1 MRKILLL
8 FLLAFVLTKTNS
20 QEIFCTVQVI
30 SPQIE
35 GTDKRV
41 FETLQNSIF
50 DFINNRKWTNHSF
63 GIEEKI
69 ECSILLT
76 IEERISVDEFRGRIN
91 VVLRRPVYQSS
102 YNSPLLNF
110 VDRDIQFRYIEYQPL
125 DFSENSYSSEI
136 TSVLAYYVYMMIGLD
151 FDSFS
156 LHGGTPFFEKAQ
168 TIVNNAQNSPYSG
181 WRAFDKPKNRY
192 WLVENCLNPAYLAL
206 RTFSYEYHRNGI
218 DLMAENA
225 IRGRSNISSKL
236 NLLERVYNN
245 RPGLYLL
252 QVTMES
258 KREELLNLYS
268 QGITSEKS
276 KAITILSKIDPA
288 NSSRYQQLLK

>member
-1 MRKILLL
+1 MRKFLL
-8 FLLAFVLTKTNS
+8 FFLLSFILTESYS

-30 SPQIE
+30 SPQVE

-50 DFINNRKWTNHSF
+50 DFINNRKWTNYSF

-76 IEERISVDEFRGRIN
+76 VEDRISVDEFRGRIN
-91 VVLRRPVYQSS
+91 VVLRRPVYESS

-125 DFSENSYSSEI
+125 DFSENAYTSEI
-136 TSVLAYYVYMMIGLD
+136 TSVLAYYVYMILGLD

-156 LHGGTPFFEKAQ
+156 LHGGTPFFEKAR
-168 TIVNNAQNSPYSG
+168 TVVNNAQNSPYSG
-181 WRAFDKPKNRY
+181 WRAFDNPKNRY
-192 WLVENCLNPAYLAL
+192 WLVENCLNPSYLPI
-206 RTFSYEYHRNGI
+206 RTFSYEYHRNGM
-218 DLMAENA
+218 DRMREGAML
-225 IRGRSNISSKL
+225 GRSAISSKF
-236 NLLERVYNN
+236 NLLERVNNN

-252 QVTMES
+252 QVFMES

-268 QGITSEKS
+268 EGTTSEKS
-276 KAITILSKIDPA
+276 KVITILSKIDPA
-288 NSSRYQQLLK
+288 NSSRYHQLLK

>member
-8 FLLAFVLTKTNS
+8 FFLSFALINSQS

-50 DFINNRKWTNHSF
+50 DFINNRKWTNYNF

-76 IEERISVDEFRGRIN
+76 IEERISVDEFRGKMN

-110 VDRDIQFRYIEYQPL
+110 VDRDIRFRYIEYQPL
-125 DFSENSYSSEI
+125 DFTENAYSSEI
-136 TSVLAYYVYMMIGLD
+136 TSVLAYYVYMMLGLD

-156 LHGGTPFFEKAQ
+156 LYGGTPFFEKAQ
-168 TIVNNAQNSPYSG
+168 TVVNNAQNSPYSG
-181 WRAFDKPKNRY
+181 WRAFDSPKNRY
-192 WLVENCLNPAYLAL
+192 WLIENCLNPSYLPI
-206 RTFSYEYHRNGI
+206 RTFFYEYHRNGM
-218 DLMAENA
+218 DLMTENA
-225 IRGRSNISSKL
+225 NQGRSNISSSL
-236 NLLERVYNN
+236 NLLNRVNNN
-245 RPGLYLL
+245 RPGLYFL
-252 QVTMES
+252 QVCMES
-258 KREELLNLYS
+258 KREELLNIYTE
-268 QGITSEKS
+268 GINSEKS
-276 KAITILSKIDPA
+276 KVIIILSAIDPA
-288 NSSRYQQLLK
+288 NSSRYQDLLK